1 MNNNKQKTI
10 GKAVSISGK
19 GLHTGLNVT
28 LTFNPAPVNHGFV
41 FQRIDIESK
50 PLIPAIADL
59 VTDTSRGTTLEN
71 NYAKISTI
79 EHVMAAM
86 IGLDLDN
93 VLLEIDGPEAP
104 IMDGSSYYIVKAL
117 LEAGIVEQ
125 DAEREVFVITEPVS
139 YIDSERGVNI
149 TIYPGESLSMDVMID
164 YKSKVL
170 GYQYASL
177 ASMDDFEEQI
187 SKSRTF
193 VFLHEV
199 EALFKHNLIKGGDL
213 ENAIVIAENT
223 MEPEKLKELANLFN
237 MKELEVK
244 EGVLNNLDLHYNNE
258 PARHKLLDIIGDLGL
273 IGTRIQGH
281 IVASRPGHRANTEL
295 AKIIRQIIKKESSK
309 PFIPVYDPT
318 VEPVYDING
327 IKKILPH
334 RIPMLLVDKIIH
346 CDERSV
352 TGIKNVTMNEPF
364 FMGHFPD
371 EPVMPGVLQI
381 EAMAQVGGILAL
393 STVPDP
399 ENYSTYFLK
408 IDKVKFKKKVV
419 PGDTLILHLELM
431 DDIRRGIV
439 SMYGK
444 AFVGNTIVSEGELM
458 AQIVKNKI

>member
-1 MNNNKQKTI
+1 MNNKKQKTI
-10 GKAVSISGK
+10 SKAVSISGK
-19 GLHTGLNVT
+19 GLHTGLHVT
-28 LTFNPAPVNHGFV
+28 LTFNPAPINHGFV

-50 PLIPAIADL
+50 PLIPAIADF
-59 VTDTSRGTTLEN
+59 VTDTSRGTTLEKD
-71 NYAKISTI
+71 YAKVSTI

-93 VLLEIDGPEAP
+93 VLLQIDGPEVP
-104 IMDGSSYYIVKAL
+104 IMDGSSYFIVKAL
-117 LEAGIVEQ
+117 FEAGIVEQ
-125 DAEREVFVITEPVS
+125 NAEREVFIITEPIS

-223 MEPEKLKELANLFN
+223 MEPDKLKELANLFN

-244 EGVLNNLDLHYNNE
+244 EGVLNNLELHYNNE

-273 IGTRIQGH
+273 IGTRINGH

-295 AKIIRQIIKKESSK
+295 AKIIRKIIKKESSK

-318 VEPVYDING
+318 AEPVYDING

-352 TGIKNVTMNEPF
+352 TGVKNVTMNEPF

-393 STVPDP
+393 RTVPDP

-408 IDKVKFKKKVV
+408 IDKFKFKKKVI

-439 SMYGK
+439 TMAGK
-444 AFVGNTIVSEGELM
+444 IFVGNTLVAEGEVM